1 MKVSSFQLWTPKG
14 REPTAAGVQ
23 NKKFW
28 ILKAHSCIAIATVIF
43 SFLPQPISCMKFS
56 LSAIATTVLNPIQP
70 LYFDKKF
77 IRTCNL
83 LGVKYCVNCLDPSL
97 LPHLPPTQKSNCSY
111 IPFLEANLKYSEN
124 IFEVCLDFSPLYG
137 VWKTE

>member
-83 LGVKYCVNCLDPSL
+83 LGVKYCVNCLLNNGLYYTKGAHSYL
-97 LPHLPPTQKSNCSY
+97 LFGQFLPGLKS
-111 IPFLEANLKYSEN
+111 
-124 IFEVCLDFSPLYG
+124 
-137 VWKTE
+137 